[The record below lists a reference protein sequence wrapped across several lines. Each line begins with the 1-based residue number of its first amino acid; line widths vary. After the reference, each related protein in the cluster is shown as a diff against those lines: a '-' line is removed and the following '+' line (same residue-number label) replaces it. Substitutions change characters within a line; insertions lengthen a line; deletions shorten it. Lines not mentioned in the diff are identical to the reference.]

1 MREDFFL
8 YKNENEIEIKSF
20 VIIVVW
26 GTDNEQNLTT
36 LNLFSYYVQKSLFHV
51 ERFDVNSQRFIGLG
65 VIFPCTYT
73 LSTQLVV

>member
-36 LNLFSYYVQKSLFHV
+36 LNLFPYYVQKVYFMWNV
-51 ERFDVNSQRFIGLG
+51 
-65 VIFPCTYT
+65 PM
-73 LSTQLVV
+73 